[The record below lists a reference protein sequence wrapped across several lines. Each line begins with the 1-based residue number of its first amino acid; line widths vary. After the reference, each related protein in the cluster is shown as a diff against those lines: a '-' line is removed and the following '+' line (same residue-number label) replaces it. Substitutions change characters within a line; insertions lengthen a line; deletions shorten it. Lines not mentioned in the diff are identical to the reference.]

1 MVPLFGARTEKG
13 RRKSPEKL
21 GPDFSLNLI
30 QFSYGLDADAS
41 TARPFF
47 LSVPSK
53 VSFLGVESLLPF
65 CAWIFQGCKKC
76 TIESKKI
83 RAKLFYHFF
92 PRNPLFLP
100 LKLWGKKEENRV
112 TVGKKVENSLSQVFF
127 GPNSK

>member
-1 MVPLFGARTEKG
+1 VVRAQKRAAE
-13 RRKSPEKL
+13 RAQKSW
-21 GPDFSLNLI
+21 DFSLNLI